1 MQTDN
6 IAEKIIQQNEIQQNE
21 LRQNDIQQYLEQISE
36 TEGEMI
42 EIAKTTLGS
51 SFNIYR
57 SLGFIAW
64 KNKK

>member
-1 MQTDN
+1 METDN
-6 IAEKIIQQNEIQQNE
+6 IAEKIIQQNEV
-21 LRQNDIQQYLEQISE
+21 RQNDIRQYLEQISE
-36 TEGEMI
+36 TEREMI

>member
-6 IAEKIIQQNEIQQNE
+6 IAEKIIRQNGIQ
-21 LRQNDIQQYLEQISE
+21 QNDIQQYLEQISE
-36 TEGEMI
+36 TERKII
-42 EIAKTTLGS
+42 ENAKTTLGN

-57 SLGFIAW
+57 SLGFIEW